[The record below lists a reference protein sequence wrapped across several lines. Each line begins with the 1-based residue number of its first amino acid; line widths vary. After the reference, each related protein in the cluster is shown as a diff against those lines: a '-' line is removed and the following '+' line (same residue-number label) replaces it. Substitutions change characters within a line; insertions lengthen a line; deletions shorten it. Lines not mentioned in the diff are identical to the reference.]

1 MGGASPRI
9 SRVLGRTLGLAAV
22 DLIASNNHLYW
33 LKLRWDEQLQMGNG
47 SAHNLSKAGGSSFSH
62 FVLFSGFVDCTFN

>member
-1 MGGASPRI
+1 RCLSSTTKDSAEGGLGGASPRI

-33 LKLRWDEQLQMGNG
+33 LKLRWDE
-47 SAHNLSKAGGSSFSH
+47 
-62 FVLFSGFVDCTFN
+62 